1 MIHIEFVGGP
11 LDGQSQ
17 DMRPP
22 SHGRGLPDLLCVTVT
37 PGKPDD
43 PHDPHDPRATIGD
56 PTTPDQADATELPHR
71 YHLRRHRDTDALVY
85 VHTSRLPR

>member
-22 SHGRGLPDLLCVTVT
+22 SHGRGLPDLLCVAVA
-37 PGKPDD
+37 PGGIPDD
-43 PHDPHDPRATIGD
+43 PHDPRPAIGD
-56 PTTPDQADATELPHR
+56 PTMPDQADATELPHR
-71 YHLRRHRDTDALVY
+71 YHLRRHRDTDALAY